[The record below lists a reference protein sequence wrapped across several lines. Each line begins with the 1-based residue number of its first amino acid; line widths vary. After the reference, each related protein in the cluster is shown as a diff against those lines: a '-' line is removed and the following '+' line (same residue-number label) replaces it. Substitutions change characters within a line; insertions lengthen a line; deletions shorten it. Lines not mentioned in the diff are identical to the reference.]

1 MKDIKDKLNKFDLAF
16 TRQKRYLGRF
26 LECER
31 AYNARY
37 EEKGEGRTAAL
48 KDASVLSRS
57 RLYVPLI
64 KTTCDIIHSIFKT
77 SFLSGGCPIEIKRI
91 GMRSEHDQVLQNTLN
106 ALVKKHWQ
114 DMEHKVALSRAVLS
128 AIYLPLGI
136 LQIKWENGKVKSKH
150 VPIMELAFDPAA
162 ADIGDVDYIA
172 YKWRQSKVE
181 LKNKLKSGFYQ
192 HDNPEV
198 LIENC
203 DMRVETKE
211 LYERK
216 VKMDEHFWVLHTFI
230 NNECVREARFDTLPF
245 CYGYTLEAMPP
256 VYRVNADHDG
266 YIGVYGS
273 CLPLRVKEIQ
283 EEYNI
288 KRNQKIDLVEAII
301 DPQFIVSKTA
311 GDISFGDILKRSKII
326 KAEVAMG
333 QRVSDLIVPFQP
345 VNSTMSISEEIG
357 VIKDE
362 YERAT
367 GVNSIMT
374 GQTSPSDRR
383 AMGALQVVNASSS
396 MRIEAMLQTLAD
408 TMLNAYAKAFV
419 ELVYQNSSDDEM
431 VAITENP
438 EIISVV
444 EPQFVRANKKLDF
457 DIKTNFGT
465 TISQEMEV
473 SQLNNLMGVL
483 AQAGMSDPKLIA
495 PLLKDIMV
503 LMRGENAP
511 IEQIDEAFGAIVAQ
525 QEAQEQ
531 ALLAQQQAQAAQAQA
546 QAEGAAQAQAVA
558 QAAADPSVI
567 EAQAME
573 QAAAVAAQNEALRQQ
588 AVANAAYEGGL

>member
-1 MKDIKDKLNKFDLAF
+1 MKDKLNKFDLAF
-16 TRQKRYLGRF
+16 TRQKRYLRRF

-31 AYNARY
+31 AYYARF
-37 EEKGEGRTAAL
+37 EEKSEDRTAAL
-48 KDASVLSRS
+48 KDNTVQTRS
-57 RLYVPLI
+57 RLYIPLV

-77 SFLSGGCPIEIKRI
+77 SFLSSGCPIEIKRV
-91 GMRSEHDQVLQNTLN
+91 GMRSEHDQILQNALN
-106 ALVKKHWQ
+106 ALVKRHWQ

-128 AIYLPLGI
+128 AIYLPLGVV
-136 LQIKWENGKVKSKH
+136 QIKWENGKVRSKH
-150 VPIMELAFDPAA
+150 VPIMEIAFDPAA
-162 ADIGDVDYIA
+162 ADIGDVDFIC
-172 YKWRQSKVE
+172 YKWRQSKAD
-181 LKNKLKSGFYQ
+181 LKNKLKSGFYK
-192 HDNPEV
+192 HDEPER

-203 DMRVETKE
+203 EMRVETKE
-211 LYERK
+211 LYTRK
-216 VKMDEHFWVLHTFI
+216 VKFDESFWILHTFI
-230 NNECVREARFDTLPF
+230 NNECVREARFDSLPF

-256 VYRVNADHDG
+256 VYRINYEHDG
-266 YIGVYGS
+266 FIGVYGS
-273 CLPLRVKEIQ
+273 CLPMRVKEIQ

-311 GDISFGDILKRSKII
+311 GDISSADIYKRSKVIR
-326 KAEVAMG
+326 AEVAMG
-333 QRVSDLIVPFQP
+333 QRISDLIMPFQP

-408 TMLNAYAKAFV
+408 TMLNNYAKRFV
-419 ELVYQNSSDDEM
+419 ELVYQNASDEEFM
-431 VAITENP
+431 QVTENP
-438 EIISVV
+438 EILSVV
-444 EPQFVRANKKLDF
+444 GAQFERANRKIDF

-465 TISQEMEV
+465 TISSEMEV
-473 SQLNNLMGVL
+473 NQLNNLMGVL
-483 AQAGMSDPKLIA
+483 AQTGMSDPKLIA
-495 PLLKDIMV
+495 PLLKDIM
-503 LMRGENAP
+503 LLLRGENAP
-511 IEQIDEAFGAIVAQ
+511 IEAIDEAFGAIIAR

-531 ALLAQQQAQAAQAQA
+531 VLLAQQQAQAAQAQA
-546 QAEGAAQAQAVA
+546 QADEAAAAQAMAQAQA
-558 QAAADPSVI
+558 QADPSVV

-573 QAAAVAAQNEALRQQ
+573 QAAQVAAQNEALRQQ
-588 AVANAAYEGGL
+588 AVANAAYGGGI